1 MEKLNANN
9 NNSKNRIIKPYDF
22 SNNNINIMPKSTSKN
37 CIKPLNLS
45 KKKDKKVKFQKQ
57 MTLENDSDSKNKNKD
72 NLSSSSFTNSNINSN
87 QNDDYLRKYS
97 DNINKNNNELNKV
110 KNANLS
116 SRNYSNNINIH
127 QIDWNKK
134 DNALNYDNTLNILKM
149 KNNIINNKYT
159 IDLKNHNN
167 LNNNNLDNNNIIN
180 SNNEKEKNVNS
191 EKEKEKK
198 LPSTSPSSSLNNNND
213 IDKNIVIKIN
223 ENPVISKK
231 NNLTVKEKAC
241 YILSK
246 SPIIPLYSQIIFSR
260 SSNNIKQL
268 ITKKE
273 ILKNYELFL
282 NNKIKEYEN
291 KIITYNKKITSIFT
305 SSKIA
310 EITLNFIT
318 KHNEI
323 EFCETYNDLL
333 CDKKDF
339 NFIYYQNYIKIIY
352 YIINENIEDNIS
364 DEKLLINLYKIIK
377 KKGYNTIK
385 DYLYFLFIS
394 NNNTNKEN
402 CFIQY
407 FDKIDEIVSNKFP
420 SILNFDES
428 MKMGKFII
436 FSLYLIKEIIDFGK
450 FIKDTTKLQIDT
462 KIFIQKL
469 KDNLEKLKFKYIK

>member
-9 NNSKNRIIKPYDF
+9 KNKIIKPYEF
-22 SNNNINIMPKSTSKN
+22 LNNNNIIPISTSKN
-37 CIKPLNLS
+37 AIMPLNLS

-57 MTLENDSDSKNKNKD
+57 ITLENDLDSKNKNKD
-72 NLSSSSFTNSNINSN
+72 NLSSSSYTNSNN

-97 DNINKNNNELNKV
+97 ENSNKNNNELNKV
-110 KNANLS
+110 KNANS
-116 SRNYSNNINIH
+116 FSNYSNNTNHH

-134 DNALNYDNTLNILKM
+134 DNPLNYDKTLNILKM
-149 KNNIINNKYT
+149 KNNTINNKYT

-167 LNNNNLDNNNIIN
+167 LNNNNFDNNNNLVKIKN
-180 SNNEKEKNVNS
+180 NNEKEKNVNS
-191 EKEKEKK
+191 QIEKGKK
-198 LPSTSPSSSLNNNND
+198 IFSSSLSNNNND

-223 ENPVISKK
+223 ENPVILKK

-246 SPIIPLYSQIIFSR
+246 SPIIPLYLQMIFSR

-282 NNKIKEYEN
+282 NNKIKEYEK

-310 EITLNFIT
+310 EINLNFIT
-318 KHNEI
+318 KNNEI
-323 EFCETYNDLL
+323 EFCETYNELL

-339 NFIYYQNYIKIIY
+339 NFIYYNNYIKIIY
-352 YIINENIEDNIS
+352 YIINANIEDNIS
-364 DEKLLINLYKIIK
+364 DEILLINLYKIIK
-377 KKGYNTIK
+377 KRGYNNIK

-394 NNNTNKEN
+394 NNNNNKEN
-402 CFIQY
+402 YFIEN

-420 SILNFDES
+420 SIFNIDES

-436 FSLYLIKEIIDFGK
+436 FSSYLIKEIIDFGK
-450 FIKDTTKLQIDT
+450 FIKDTTKLQMDT
-462 KIFIQKL
+462 KIFIHKL
-469 KDNLEKLKFKYIK
+469 KDNLEKFKFKYIK